1 MQELQDYELRL
12 VEKLSQKDL
21 SKNEFPEGR
30 LHDDFPTEESLLHE
44 LPKDKLPANKFSD
57 DNLSG
62 HELQEG
68 PIEDNGTRFWSGVQ

>member
-1 MQELQDYELRL
+1 MMIFRPKSRCYM
-12 VEKLSQKDL
+12 S
-21 SKNEFPEGR
+21 FPR
-30 LHDDFPTEESLLHE
+30 TR
-44 LPKDKLPANKFSD
+44 LPANKFSD